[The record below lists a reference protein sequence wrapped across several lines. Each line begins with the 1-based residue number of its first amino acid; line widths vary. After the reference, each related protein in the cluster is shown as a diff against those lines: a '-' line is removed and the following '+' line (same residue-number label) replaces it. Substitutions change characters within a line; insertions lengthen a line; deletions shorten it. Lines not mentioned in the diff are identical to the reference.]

1 VLRQFND
8 EEIEMTSLE
17 AFVPAILSQLAWT
30 VAFIFAAA
38 IAVSLHDTVKKVR
51 RRWGFIGVKPRYA
64 IAYLMARAVT
74 R

>member
-1 VLRQFND
+1 
-8 EEIEMTSLE
+8 MTTLE
-17 AFVPAILSQLAWT
+17 AFVPAILSQLVYT
-30 VAFIFAAA
+30 VGFIFAAA
-38 IAVSLHDTVKKVR
+38 LALAAYEKVQKVR